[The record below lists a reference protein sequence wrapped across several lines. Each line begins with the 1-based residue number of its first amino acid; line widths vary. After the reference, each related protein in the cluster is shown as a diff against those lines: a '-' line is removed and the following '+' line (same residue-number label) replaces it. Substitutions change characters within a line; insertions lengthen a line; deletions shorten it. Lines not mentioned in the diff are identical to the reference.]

1 MWGRIDGLRTLDL
14 GTPGDLRTRL
24 NALVLLGRK
33 RATAGLMDLDY
44 LDEAERPEHV
54 GERLVL
60 VDDVGDRVAE
70 VEVTDVE
77 LTRLGEVTWEFADA
91 LGEGFTT
98 VLEWRRTY
106 EEYWAKRGQE
116 VDDRSRVVCVRFRL
130 V

>member
-14 GTPGDLRTRL
+14 GTAGDLRTRL

-33 RATAGLMDLDY
+33 RATAGLLDLDY
-44 LDEAERPEHV
+44 LDEAEKPETV

-60 VDDVGDRVAE
+60 VDDDGDRVAE
-70 VEVTDVE
+70 IEVTAVE
-77 LTRLGEVTWEFADA
+77 LTRLGQVTWEFVEA
-91 LGEGFTT
+91 LGEGFGS
-98 VLEWRRTY
+98 VADWRREY

-116 VDDRSRVVCVRFRL
+116 VDDQARVVCVRFRL